1 MANFSG
7 NSQKPV
13 IFCQFWDY
21 YFFTVMKDI
30 IHRCVVYKGSVFIV
44 CLTIMKGIYAINYIL
59 NSQPFLNTTIR
70 PDIIFFGMRLSLLI
84 ETLTGTLTRVL

>member
-1 MANFSG
+1 MANLSG

-21 YFFTVMKDI
+21 YSFTVIKDI

-44 CLTIMKGIYAINYIL
+44 CLTIMKGIYAIT
-59 NSQPFLNTTIR
+59 NSTLSRFWT
-70 PDIIFFGMRLSLLI
+70 DIILFGMRLSLLT
-84 ETLTGTLTRVL
+84 ETLTGTLTRVS